1 MSFSVSLPPVFPP
14 QPRFCTQCPPC
25 LPPLFFQLS
34 HLHCFAPFLP
44 RCTFRALSVTV
55 KSDRV
60 ASPSARRCLK
70 QIAAWSF
77 ACLVLLSFVCTLVKK
92 VFLSAFFFGSPF
104 SGDLGL
110 PSRGWGKSLQWHR
123 CPHRKCAE
131 ALAPGARA
139 QWAASYSLLSSLI
152 QLPTY

>member
-14 QPRFCTQCPPC
+14 QPRFCTQCPLC

-34 HLHCFAPFLP
+34 HLHCFASSFPQ
-44 RCTFRALSVTV
+44 CTFRALSVTV

-60 ASPSARRCLK
+60 ASQSTRRCLK
-70 QIAAWSF
+70 QITAWSF
-77 ACLVLLSFVCTLVKK
+77 ACLVFLSFVCTLVKK
-92 VFLSAFFFGSPF
+92 VFLSPFFFGSPF
-104 SGDLGL
+104 SSDLGL
-110 PSRGWGKSLQWHR
+110 PSRGWGKSLQRHH
-123 CPHRKCAE
+123 CPRRKCAE
-131 ALAPGARA
+131 ALAPGVRA